1 MERMSSIELAMKN
14 ENSEMEYYLA
24 QANRS
29 KNPVAKA
36 LFQTLADDEKEHKER
51 LQGLHKKLIANGQWP
66 EDVAITVAGTN
77 IKTVLETVV
86 TKAGSADNYD
96 STDLEALRKGIEF
109 ETKGHKFYAELAEV
123 CDNPQEAK
131 FFRFLAGIERE
142 HMLSIQDSLFY
153 LEDPEGWLE
162 SKSRSGLDGA

>member
-14 ENSEMEYYLA
+14 EGSEMEYYLN
-24 QANRS
+24 QASRS

-36 LFQTLADDEKEHKER
+36 LFQTLAEDEKEHMVR
-51 LQGLHKKLIANGQWP
+51 LKGLHEKLIKVGDWP
-66 EDVAITVAGTN
+66 EDVPITVAGTN
-77 IKTVLETVV
+77 IRNVLDSVV
-86 TKAGSADNYD
+86 QMAGSAENYD
-96 STDLEALRKGIEF
+96 SNDLDALRKGVEF
-109 ETKGHKFYAELAEV
+109 EGQGHKFYAELAEA

-153 LEDPEGWLE
+153 LEDPQGWHE
-162 SKSRSGLDGA
+162 SKSRAGLDGA